1 MWFSKKGD
9 RTMGKQIAWN
19 EIDKTANEILEASD
33 EIWGCA
39 ETAFLETKSMKVLC
53 DLLRKEGFEVE
64 EGTAGVATAF
74 KGTFG
79 SGKPVIGFLGE
90 YDALSGLNQEAGI
103 AEKKAFNAGAP
114 GHGCGHNMLGTASLS
129 AAIGV
134 KKYLEETGKSG
145 TVIYFGCPGEEG
157 GSGKAFMAKGGAFD
171 GLDAAITWHPG
182 DITRADTGSSL
193 ANYQVAY
200 KFYGTSAHAGGA
212 PHLGRSALD
221 ALELM
226 NMGVQFLREHVIP
239 EARIHYAITNT
250 GGYSPNVVQPYAEV
264 LYLIRAP
271 KNRQVEEIYQR
282 VNKIAEGAAHMT
294 ETRVE
299 IDFVKG
305 CSNLIS
311 NKVIAKKLWE
321 NLKELGA
328 PEYTDEEMAL
338 AKAIHE
344 SVGES
349 CYESLEKLA
358 KDLDKEEKKR
368 VLGHKGEIM
377 YQFVAPFVEKGAMSF
392 GSTDVGDVSWNCPTA
407 QAYVATW
414 AAGTPG
420 HSWQIVAQ
428 GKSGLAHKGLLYAAK
443 AMAGAAIDMYED
455 PAVIKAAKEDMLE
468 TLDGDTYLCPIPDGC
483 KPRAIGMTKA

>member
-1 MWFSKKGD
+1 MDKKAVYEVIDSKASEFAALSD
-9 RTMGKQIAWN
+9 AIWDYAELAFTEHQSAEALCRQ
-19 EIDKTANEILEASD
+19 LEKEGFAVTRGVAG
-33 EIWGCA
+33 I
-39 ETAFLETKSMKVLC
+39 ETAF
-53 DLLRKEGFEVE
+53 
-64 EGTAGVATAF
+64 TARY
-74 KGTFG
+74 G
-79 SGKPVIGFLGE
+79 SGKPVIGILGE
-90 YDALSGLNQEAGI
+90 FDALSGLDQEAG
-103 AEKKAFNAGAP
+103 ATEKIVVHDGAS

-129 AAIGV
+129 AAIGI
-134 KKYLEETGKSG
+134 KKYLEESGKPG

-157 GSGKAFMAKGGAFD
+157 GSGKAFMAKGGVFAD
-171 GLDAAITWHPG
+171 LDAAITWHPG
-182 DITRADTGSSL
+182 DLTQADTGSSL

-200 KFYGTSAHAGGA
+200 KFYGKSAHAGGA

-226 NMGVQFLREHVIP
+226 NMGVQFLREHVVP

-271 KNRQVEEIYQR
+271 KNSQVEEIYQR

-305 CSNLIS
+305 CSNLMS
-311 NKVIAKKLWE
+311 NKVIAKELWD
-321 NLKELGA
+321 NLVELGA
-328 PEYTDEEMAL
+328 PEYTEEEMKF
-338 AKAIHE
+338 AKAISE
-344 SVGES
+344 GVGDS
-349 CYESLEKLA
+349 RFESLEKIA
-358 KDLDKEEKKR
+358 KNCKDKAAKAE
-368 VLGHKGEIM
+368 VLSHKGESM
-377 YQFVAPFVEKGAMSF
+377 YRFVAPFNPDGIMSF

-420 HSWQIVAQ
+420 HSWQVVSQ
-428 GKSGLAHKGLLYAAK
+428 GKSGLAHKGLIYAAK

-455 PAVIKAAKEDMLE
+455 PEIIAKAKAEME
-468 TLDGDTYLCPIPDGC
+468 EELDGDTYHCPIPDGC
-483 KPRAIGMTKA
+483 KPRALGMKM